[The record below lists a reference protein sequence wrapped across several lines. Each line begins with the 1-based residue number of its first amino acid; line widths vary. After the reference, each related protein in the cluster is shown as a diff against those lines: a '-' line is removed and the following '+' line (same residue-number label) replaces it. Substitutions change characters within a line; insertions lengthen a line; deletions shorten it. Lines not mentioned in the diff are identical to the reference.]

1 MLESDG
7 QLAALLAAAV
17 DANAPFHGSL
27 VSNKLHGHVRKTHV
41 NGASVE
47 QATAG
52 SFQVL
57 SMTSGSFEYGN
68 FLCLFGKLNFIS
80 FFSQSRLISIEMLS

>member
-17 DANAPFHGSL
+17 GANAPFHGSL

-68 FLCLFGKLNFIS
+68 FFVS
-80 FFSQSRLISIEMLS
+80 FWKT